1 MNRMPSRPL
10 TTREKIII
18 IALLSF
24 AVHLIVNIFMTH
36 LGDPEYWPRIMQT
49 VNSGN
54 GIYGLDGNY
63 YTPIWGYLLSSL
75 DMMIQLFGA
84 VPFFGDVFV
93 SLLPWDDLTG
103 AKPSIVSPQITLATK
118 IPLALCD
125 IAVGYLIFKIVK
137 EFTEDDK
144 KGLMAMAMWCFCPM
158 VIYMSS
164 VQGQF
169 DTFSTLMILLTI
181 NLLRQDRPLMAGFAF
196 GLATWVKM
204 FPGVCLFLFVGY
216 LIKRYGMEYGIRK
229 TGIAAVG
236 AIAATVILLL
246 PQILNGEL
254 SMVFGFFT
262 SRASGTTDMQWFNT
276 ISTIRLVFMLLLTV
290 ILMVWS
296 YIGIQKKR
304 GDLDRYLF
312 LYAGVLITVATIIS
326 RGYQYVPSFIIFIL
340 LFAMIS
346 DDRRSYKA
354 MFWWISIL
362 TVIDAFFSV
371 GPSIFVMDA
380 VYYGII
386 DPAWLE
392 SVTYTFLTTIGHN
405 GSMPIGAI
413 LAVIWAAMLWFFVLF
428 AVSDLMDDRY
438 PRFRSFVE
446 RIRTL
451 GGRLG

>member
-1 MNRMPSRPL
+1 MPSRPL
-10 TTREKIII
+10 TTKEKIII

-75 DMMIQLFGA
+75 DMVIQFFGA
-84 VPFFGDVFV
+84 IPFFGDVFV

-103 AKPSIVSPQITLATK
+103 VKPSIVSPQITLATK

-125 IAVGYLIFKIVK
+125 IAVGYLIYKLVK
-137 EFTEDDK
+137 EFTDDDK
-144 KGLMAMAMWCFCPM
+144 KALIAMTMWCFCPM

-169 DTFSTLMILLTI
+169 DTISTLMVLLTI
-181 NLLRQDRPLMAGFAF
+181 NLLREDRPLMAGFAF
-196 GLATWVKM
+196 GLATWLKL

-216 LIKRYGMEYGIRK
+216 LIKKYGMKYGLNK
-229 TGIAAVG
+229 T
-236 AIAATVILLL
+236 AIAATGALLATILLLL
-246 PQILNGEL
+246 PQMLNGEL
-254 SMVFGFFT
+254 PIVFGFFT
-262 SRASGTTDMQWFNT
+262 SRASGTTSMQWFNA
-276 ISTIRLVFMLLLTV
+276 ISTIRLMLMLLLTLV
-290 ILMVWS
+290 LMVWS

-304 GDLDRYLF
+304 KDLDRYLY

-326 RGYQYVPSFIIFIL
+326 RGYQYVPSFIVFIL

-346 DDRRSYKA
+346 DDRRSYKTI
-354 MFWWISIL
+354 FIWISVL
-362 TVIDAFFSV
+362 TLFDAFFSV
-371 GPSIFVMDA
+371 GPSIFVTDA
-380 VYYGII
+380 VYYGLI
-386 DPAWLE
+386 DPVWLE
-392 SVTYTFLTTIGHN
+392 SVTTTFLTTIGHN
-405 GSMPIGAI
+405 GSMPIGAV

-428 AVSDLMDDRY
+428 AVSDLMEDRY
-438 PRFRSFVE
+438 PRFKSFVE
-446 RIRTL
+446 KIRTL
-451 GGRLG
+451 GGRIR